1 MVSDRI
7 SRLVDKARD
16 TTPTVCLD
24 RARLVTEFCK
34 KPSIEP
40 FLLRRAKMFQYVL
53 ENKKIFIDEDWLM
66 AGHTTSRLRAVNIF
80 PEMSGWLR
88 EEWDI
93 LDKRKFDNFQFA
105 SPEEKK
111 ELAEILEEWEGQT
124 FEDLTAAQYN
134 EQELEALE
142 VGVMTKG
149 VSKQSTMCMNADYPE
164 IVKVGYRHYIHQCK
178 KRLEDLETEEMTLE
192 KMNRKY
198 TWQAMI
204 IAMEAVINFA
214 HRYADLAEEMAAQCK
229 DEKRKAELLTMAA
242 DCRVVPENPPQ
253 TFQQVLQ
260 LVLFTQC
267 AFMIENNGYHHPI
280 GRLDQYLYPFYE
292 KALADGQSKEFLTDL
307 LHEFKLRFEEMWYL
321 RSAGEAEAYPGC
333 ALYIHIVLGGVKAD
347 GTDACNDLTRLILR
361 GMEDLQTKEP
371 CVSFRYHESVD
382 EETFRLAV
390 KVALNGDSHP
400 AFFNDGANVIS
411 LQELGF
417 SLEEA
422 RDYSLVGCTE
432 AIVAGKSDYQSN
444 TGFFNTLKVFELA
457 LNDGRDPVTGRQIG
471 PHTGQGREFTSMEQI
486 KEAYLIQQEYFV
498 KMFVRM
504 FDKVVSCHAYA
515 CPTITGSCFVEGCI
529 ENGTIMQQAGCPHR
543 WGAFGV
549 TGLANLVDS
558 LAAIEECVFNKK
570 YLTMDQLMD
579 LLETNFEGR
588 EEMRQMLINRAPK
601 YGNDIEQVDKYT
613 EFVAASINR
622 EAKKYRDAR
631 GGEFDIVFATQSY
644 NMVLGKI
651 IGATPDGR
659 KAFTPVADN
668 ASPMIGMD
676 VNGPTAVVKSVNS
689 GKRCNAQGG
698 YLLNQRFDPHI
709 IKGEKGIDILETV
722 LRAHFGYEGEHMQI
736 NVVDNETLR
745 DAQVHPE
752 NYRNLLVRVAGYS
765 AFFVD
770 LEKSIQENI
779 IERTIQ
785 KNI

>member
-1 MVSDRI
+1 MVSERI

-16 TTPTVCLD
+16 TVPTVCLD

-40 FLLRRAKMFQYVL
+40 FLLRRANLFKYVL
-53 ENKKIFIDEDWLM
+53 ENKKIFIDDDWLL
-66 AGHTTSRLRAVNIF
+66 AGHTTSRLRAVNFF

-88 EEWDI
+88 DEWDI
-93 LDKRKFDNFQFA
+93 LDKREFDNFQFV
-105 SPEEKK
+105 SPEEKE
-111 ELAEILEEWEGQT
+111 ELAAILKEWEGQT
-124 FEDLTAAQYN
+124 FEDLTAVQYT
-134 EQELEALE
+134 EEELEAIE

-149 VSKQSTMCMNADYPE
+149 VSKQSTMCMNPDYPE
-164 IVKVGYRHYIHQCK
+164 MVKVGYRYYIDECK
-178 KRLEDLETEEMTLE
+178 QKLEALEKEEMTLE

-204 IAMEAVINFA
+204 IVMEAIIDFA
-214 HRYADLAEEMAAQCK
+214 HRYADLAEKMAAQCK

-260 LVLFTQC
+260 LVLITHC
-267 AFMIENNGYHHPI
+267 AIMIENNGYHHPI

-292 KALADGQSKEFLTDL
+292 KALAEGQSEEFLTDL

-333 ALYIHIVLGGVKAD
+333 ALYMHIVLGGVKPD
-347 GTDACNDLTRLILR
+347 GSDACNDLTRLILR

-371 CVSFRYHESVD
+371 CISFRYHDNID
-382 EETFRLAV
+382 EETFRLAM

-400 AFFNDGANVIS
+400 AFFNDGANILS

-417 SLEEA
+417 TLEEA

-444 TGFFNTLKVFELA
+444 VGFYNTLKVFELA
-457 LNDGRDPVTGRQIG
+457 LNDGRDPVTGKQIG
-471 PHTGQGREFTSMEQI
+471 PHTGDGRKFTSMEEI
-486 KEAYLIQQEYFV
+486 KKAYLVQQEYFV
-498 KMFVRM
+498 RMFVKM
-504 FDKVVSCHAYA
+504 FDKVVSCHAYS
-515 CPTITGSCFVEGCI
+515 CPTITGSCFTEGCI
-529 ENGTIMQQAGCPHR
+529 DNGKVMQQGGCPHR

-558 LAAIEECVFNKK
+558 LAAIEECVFSKK
-570 YLTMDQLMD
+570 YLTMSQLMD
-579 LLETNFEGR
+579 LLETNFEGK

-601 YGNDIEQVDKYT
+601 YGNDIEQVDKYA
-613 EFVAASINR
+613 EFVAEAINT

-631 GGEFDIVFATQSY
+631 DGEFDIVFATQSY

-676 VNGPTAVVKSVNS
+676 VNGPTAVVKSVDS
-689 GKRCNAQGG
+689 GKRRNAQGG
-698 YLLNQRFDPHI
+698 YLLNQRFDPNI
-709 IKGEKGIDILETV
+709 VKGEKGIDILETV
-722 LRAHFGYEGEHMQI
+722 LRAHFKSEGEHIQI

-745 DAQVHPE
+745 DAQLHPE

-770 LEKSIQENI
+770 LEESIQENI
-779 IERTIQ
+779 IERTVQ
-785 KNI
+785 TTV

>member
-1 MVSDRI
+1 MVSERI

-16 TTPTVCLD
+16 TVPTVCLD
-24 RARLVTEFCK
+24 RARLVTEFCRRPSV
-34 KPSIEP
+34 KP
-40 FLLRRAKMFQYVL
+40 LLLNRAEVFKYVL
-53 ENKKIFIDEDWLM
+53 ENKKIFIDEDWLL

-88 EEWDI
+88 DEWNI
-93 LDKRKFDNFQFA
+93 LDKREFDNFQFA
-105 SPEEKK
+105 SPEEKA
-111 ELAEILEEWEGQT
+111 ELAAILQEWKGQT
-124 FEDLTAAQYN
+124 FEDLTATQYT
-134 EQELEALE
+134 EDELNALE

-149 VSKQSTMCMNADYPE
+149 VSKQSTMCMNPDYPE
-164 IVKVGYRHYIHQCK
+164 IVKVGYRYYINECK
-178 KRLEDLETEEMTLE
+178 RNLKALEQEEMTIE
-192 KMNRKY
+192 KMNQKY
-198 TWQAMI
+198 TWEAMI
-204 IAMEAVINFA
+204 IVMEAIIAFA
-214 HRYADLAEEMAAQCK
+214 HRYADLAEKEAAACM
-229 DEKRKAELLTMAA
+229 DEKRKAELLIMAE
-242 DCRVVPENPPQ
+242 DCRTVPENPPQ
-253 TFQQVLQ
+253 TFRQVLQ
-260 LVLFTQC
+260 LVLLTHC
-267 AFMIENNGYHHPI
+267 AIMIENNGYHHPI
-280 GRLDQYLYPFYE
+280 GRLDQYLYPFYK
-292 KALADGQSKEFLTDL
+292 KALADGQSEEYLTDL
-307 LHEFKLRFEEMWYL
+307 FHEFKLRFEEMWYL
-321 RSAGEAEAYPGC
+321 RSAEEAEAYPGC
-333 ALYIHIVLGGVKAD
+333 ALYMHIVLGGMKPD
-347 GTDACNDLTRLILR
+347 GRDACNDLTRLILR
-361 GMEDLQTKEP
+361 GMEELQTKEP
-371 CVSFRYHESVD
+371 CISFRFHENVD
-382 EETFRLAV
+382 EETFRLAM

-400 AFFNDGANVIS
+400 AFFNDGANVTS

-417 SLEEA
+417 TLEEA

-457 LNDGRDPVTGRQIG
+457 LNDGRDPVTGKQIG
-471 PHTGQGREFTSMEQI
+471 PHTGNGRRFTSLEQI

-498 KMFVRM
+498 RMFVKM
-504 FDKVVSCHAYA
+504 FDKVVSCHGYA

-529 ENGTIMQQAGCPHR
+529 DNGKVMQQGGCPHR

-558 LAAIEECVFNKK
+558 FAAIEECVFNKK
-570 YLTMDQLMD
+570 YLTMSDLLD

-601 YGNDIEQVDKYT
+601 YGNDIEQVDKFT
-613 EFVAASINR
+613 EFVAKSIND

-676 VNGPTAVVKSVNS
+676 VCGPTAVVKSVNS

-709 IKGEKGIDILETV
+709 VKGEKGIDVLETV
-722 LRAHFGYEGEHMQI
+722 LRAHFGSEGEHLQI

-779 IERTIQ
+779 IERTVQ
-785 KNI
+785 ATV

>member
-1 MVSDRI
+1 MVSERI
-7 SRLVDKARD
+7 QRLVDKARD
-16 TTPTVCLD
+16 TVPTVCLD

-34 KPSIEP
+34 RPSIEP
-40 FLLRRAKMFQYVL
+40 FLLSRAKLFKYVL
-53 ENKKIFIDEDWLM
+53 ENKRIFIDDDWLL

-88 EEWDI
+88 DEWDI
-93 LDKRKFDNFQFA
+93 LDQRQFDNFQFV

-111 ELAEILEEWEGQT
+111 ELSAILQEWEGQT
-124 FEDLTAAQYN
+124 FEDLTATQYS
-134 EQELEALE
+134 EEELDALD

-149 VSKQSTMCMNADYPE
+149 VSKQSTMCMNPDYPE
-164 IVKVGYRHYIHQCK
+164 LVKVGYRYYIEQCK
-178 KRLEDLETEEMTLE
+178 EKLKSLAKEEMTLE
-192 KMNRKY
+192 KMNQKY

-204 IAMEAVINFA
+204 IAMEAIIDFA
-214 HRYADLAEEMAAQCK
+214 HRYADLAERMAATCT
-229 DEKRKAELLTMAA
+229 DEKRKKELLTIAD

-260 LVLFTQC
+260 LVLLTHC
-267 AFMIENNGYHHPI
+267 AIMIENNGYHHPI

-292 KALADGQSKEFLTDL
+292 KALAEGQSEEYLSDL

-333 ALYIHIVLGGVKAD
+333 ALYMHIVLGGMKSD

-371 CVSFRYHESVD
+371 CISFRFHKNVD
-382 EETFRLAV
+382 EETFRLAM
-390 KVALNGDSHP
+390 KIALKGDSHP
-400 AFFNDGANVIS
+400 AFFNDGANLLS

-457 LNDGRDPVTGRQIG
+457 LNDGRDPVTGKQIG
-471 PHTGQGREFTSMEQI
+471 PHTGDARTFTSLEEL
-486 KEAYLIQQEYFV
+486 KKSYLIQQEYFV
-498 KMFVRM
+498 KMFVKM
-504 FDKVVSCHAYA
+504 FDKVVSCHAYE
-515 CPTITGSCFVEGCI
+515 CPTIIGSCFVEGCI
-529 ENGTIMQQAGCPHR
+529 DNGKVMQQGGCPHR

-558 LAAIEECVFNKK
+558 FAAIEECVFNKR
-570 YLTMDQLMD
+570 YLTMDELMN
-579 LLETNFEGR
+579 LLETNFAGK
-588 EEMRQMLINRAPK
+588 EELRQMLINRAPK
-601 YGNDIEQVDKYT
+601 YGNDIEQVDKFT
-613 EFVAASINR
+613 EFVAKSIND

-676 VNGPTAVVKSVNS
+676 VCGPTAVVKSVNS

-709 IKGEKGIDILETV
+709 VKGEKGIDVLETV
-722 LRAHFGYEGEHMQI
+722 LRAHFGNEGEHLQI

-745 DAQVHPE
+745 DAQAHPE

-779 IERTIQ
+779 IERTVQATI
-785 KNI
+785 

>member
-1 MVSDRI
+1 MVSERI
-7 SRLVDKARD
+7 NRLVDKARN
-16 TTPTVCLD
+16 TVPTVCLD
-24 RARLVTEFCK
+24 RARLVTEFCR
-34 KPSIEP
+34 KPSVEP
-40 FLLRRAKMFQYVL
+40 LLLNRAKLFKYVL
-53 ENKKIFIDEDWLM
+53 ENKEIFIDDDWLL

-88 EEWDI
+88 DEWDI
-93 LDKRKFDNFQFA
+93 LDQREFDNFQFV
-105 SPEEKK
+105 SPDEKE
-111 ELAEILEEWEGQT
+111 ELAAILKEWEGRT
-124 FEDLTAAQYN
+124 FEDLTAIQYS
-134 EQELEALE
+134 QEELDALE

-149 VSKQSTMCMNADYPE
+149 VSKQSTMCMNPDYPE
-164 IVKVGYRHYIHQCK
+164 MVKVGYRYYIEECREK
-178 KRLEDLETEEMTLE
+178 LETLEREEMTLE
-192 KMNRKY
+192 KMNQKY

-204 IAMEAVINFA
+204 IAMEAIIDFA
-214 HRYADLAEEMAAQCK
+214 HRYADLAEKMAAECTN
-229 DEKRKAELLTMAA
+229 EKQKTELLTIAA

-260 LVLFTQC
+260 LILITHC
-267 AFMIENNGYHHPI
+267 AIMIENNGYHHPI

-292 KALADGQSKEFLTDL
+292 KALAEGESEESLTDL

-333 ALYIHIVLGGVKAD
+333 ALYMHIVLGGMKPD

-371 CVSFRYHESVD
+371 CISFRFHDDVD
-382 EETFRLAV
+382 EETFRLAM

-400 AFFNDGANVIS
+400 AFFNDGANVLS

-457 LNDGRDPVTGRQIG
+457 LNDGKDPVTGKQIG
-471 PHTGQGREFTSMEQI
+471 PHTGDERTFTSLEEL
-486 KEAYLIQQEYFV
+486 KKSYLVQQEYFV
-498 KMFVRM
+498 KMFIKM

-529 ENGTIMQQAGCPHR
+529 DNGRVMQQAGCPHR

-570 YLTMDQLMD
+570 YLTMSELMD
-579 LLETNFEGR
+579 LLETNFEGK
-588 EEMRQMLINRAPK
+588 EELRQMLINRAPK
-601 YGNDIEQVDKYT
+601 YGNDIEQVDKFT
-613 EFVAASINR
+613 EFVAKSIND

-659 KAFTPVADN
+659 KAFTPVADY

-676 VNGPTAVVKSVNS
+676 VCGPTAVVKSVNS

-698 YLLNQRFDPHI
+698 YLLNQRFDPYI
-709 IKGEKGIDILETV
+709 VKGEKGIDVLETV
-722 LRAHFGYEGEHMQI
+722 LRAHFGNEGEHIQI

-745 DAQVHPE
+745 DAQEHPE

-779 IERTIQ
+779 IERTVQ
-785 KNI
+785 ATV

>member
-1 MVSDRI
+1 MVSERI
-7 SRLVDKARD
+7 NRLVDKARN
-16 TTPTVCLD
+16 TVPTVCLD
-24 RARLVTEFCK
+24 RARLVTEFCR
-34 KPSIEP
+34 KPSVEP
-40 FLLRRAKMFQYVL
+40 LLLNRAKLFKYVL
-53 ENKKIFIDEDWLM
+53 ENKEIFIDDDWLL

-88 EEWDI
+88 DEWDI
-93 LDKRKFDNFQFA
+93 LDQREFDNFQFV
-105 SPEEKK
+105 SPDEKE
-111 ELAEILEEWEGQT
+111 ELAAILKEWEGRT
-124 FEDLTAAQYN
+124 FEDLTAIQYS
-134 EQELEALE
+134 QEELDALE

-149 VSKQSTMCMNADYPE
+149 VSKQSTMCMNPDYPE
-164 IVKVGYRHYIHQCK
+164 MVKVGYRYYIEECREK
-178 KRLEDLETEEMTLE
+178 LETLEREEMTLE
-192 KMNRKY
+192 KMNQKY

-204 IAMEAVINFA
+204 IAMEAIIDFA
-214 HRYADLAEEMAAQCK
+214 HRYADLAEKMAAECTN
-229 DEKRKAELLTMAA
+229 EKQKTELLTIAA

-260 LVLFTQC
+260 LILITHC
-267 AFMIENNGYHHPI
+267 AIMIENNGYHHPI

-292 KALADGQSKEFLTDL
+292 KALAEGESEESLTDL

-333 ALYIHIVLGGVKAD
+333 ALYMHIVLGGMKPD

-371 CVSFRYHESVD
+371 CISFRFHDDVD
-382 EETFRLAV
+382 EETFRLAM

-400 AFFNDGANVIS
+400 AFFNDGANVLS

-457 LNDGRDPVTGRQIG
+457 LNDGKDPVTGKQIG
-471 PHTGQGREFTSMEQI
+471 PHTGDERTFTSLEEL
-486 KEAYLIQQEYFV
+486 KKSYLVQQEYFV
-498 KMFVRM
+498 KMFIKM

-529 ENGTIMQQAGCPHR
+529 DNGRVMQQAGCPHR

-570 YLTMDQLMD
+570 YLTMSELMD
-579 LLETNFEGR
+579 LLETNFEGK
-588 EEMRQMLINRAPK
+588 EELRQMLINRAPK
-601 YGNDIEQVDKYT
+601 YGNDIEQVDKFT
-613 EFVAASINR
+613 EFVAKSIND

-676 VNGPTAVVKSVNS
+676 VCGPTAVVKSVNS

-698 YLLNQRFDPHI
+698 YLLNQRFDPYI
-709 IKGEKGIDILETV
+709 VKGEKGIDVLETV
-722 LRAHFGYEGEHMQI
+722 LRAHFGNEGEHIQI

-745 DAQVHPE
+745 DAQEHPE

-765 AFFVD
+765 AF
-770 LEKSIQENI
+770 L
-779 IERTIQ
+779 
-785 KNI
+785 

>member
-1 MVSDRI
+1 MVSERI

-16 TTPTVCLD
+16 TVPTVCLD
-24 RARLVTEFCK
+24 RARLVTEFCR
-34 KPSIEP
+34 KPSVKP
-40 FLLRRAKMFQYVL
+40 LLLSRAELFKYVL
-53 ENKKIFIDEDWLM
+53 ENKKIFIDEDWLL

-88 EEWDI
+88 DEWDI
-93 LDKRKFDNFQFA
+93 LDKREFDNFQFA
-105 SPEEKK
+105 SPEEKE
-111 ELAEILEEWEGQT
+111 ELAAILQEWSGQT
-124 FEDLTAAQYN
+124 FEDLIATQYT
-134 EQELEALE
+134 EDERDALE

-149 VSKQSTMCMNADYPE
+149 VSKQSTMCMNPDYPE
-164 IVKVGYRHYIHQCK
+164 IVKVGYRYYINECK
-178 KRLEDLETEEMTLE
+178 RNLEALEQEEMTLE
-192 KMNRKY
+192 KMNQKY
-198 TWQAMI
+198 TWEAMI
-204 IAMEAVINFA
+204 IVMEAIIAFA
-214 HRYADLAEEMAAQCK
+214 HRYADLAEKEAAACM
-229 DEKRKAELLTMAA
+229 DEKRKAELLIMAE
-242 DCRVVPENPPQ
+242 DCRIVPENPPQ
-253 TFQQVLQ
+253 TFRQVLQ
-260 LVLFTQC
+260 LVLLTHC
-267 AFMIENNGYHHPI
+267 AIMIENNGYHHPI

-292 KALADGQSKEFLTDL
+292 KALTDGQSEEYLTDL

-321 RSAGEAEAYPGC
+321 RSADEAEAYPGC
-333 ALYIHIVLGGVKAD
+333 ALYMHIVLGGMKPD

-361 GMEDLQTKEP
+361 GMEELQTKEP
-371 CVSFRYHESVD
+371 CISFRFHENVD
-382 EETFRLAV
+382 EETFRLAM

-400 AFFNDGANVIS
+400 AFFNDGANVVS

-417 SLEEA
+417 TLEEA

-457 LNDGRDPVTGRQIG
+457 LNDGRDPVTGKQIG
-471 PHTGQGREFTSMEQI
+471 PHTGDARGFASLEQL

-498 KMFVRM
+498 RMFVKM
-504 FDKVVSCHAYA
+504 FDKVVACHGYA

-529 ENGTIMQQAGCPHR
+529 DNGKIMQQAGCPHR

-558 LAAIEECVFNKK
+558 FAAIEECVFHKK
-570 YLTMDQLMD
+570 YLTMGELLD

-601 YGNDIEQVDKYT
+601 YGNDIEQVDKFT
-613 EFVAASINR
+613 EFVAKSINE
-622 EAKKYRDAR
+622 EAKKYCDAR

-676 VNGPTAVVKSVNS
+676 VCGPTAVVKSVNS

-698 YLLNQRFDPHI
+698 YLLNQRFDPQI
-709 IKGEKGIDILETV
+709 VKGEKGIDVLETV
-722 LRAHFGYEGEHMQI
+722 LRAHFGSEGEHLQI

-779 IERTIQ
+779 IERTVQ
-785 KNI
+785 ATV

>member
-1 MVSDRI
+1 MVSERI
-7 SRLVDKARD
+7 NRLVDKARN
-16 TTPTVCLD
+16 TVPTVCLD
-24 RARLVTEFCK
+24 RARLVTEFCR
-34 KPSIEP
+34 KPSVEP
-40 FLLRRAKMFQYVL
+40 LLLNRAKLFKYVL
-53 ENKKIFIDEDWLM
+53 ENKEIFIDDDWLL

-88 EEWDI
+88 DEWDI
-93 LDKRKFDNFQFA
+93 LDQREFDNFQFV
-105 SPEEKK
+105 SPDEKE
-111 ELAEILEEWEGQT
+111 ELAAILKEWEGRT
-124 FEDLTAAQYN
+124 FEDLTAIQYS
-134 EQELEALE
+134 QEELDALE

-149 VSKQSTMCMNADYPE
+149 VSKQSTMCMNPDYPE
-164 IVKVGYRHYIHQCK
+164 MVKVGYRYYIEECREK
-178 KRLEDLETEEMTLE
+178 LETLEREEMTLE
-192 KMNRKY
+192 KMNQKY

-204 IAMEAVINFA
+204 IAMEAIIDFA
-214 HRYADLAEEMAAQCK
+214 HRYADLAEKMAAECTN
-229 DEKRKAELLTMAA
+229 EKQKTELLTIAA

-260 LVLFTQC
+260 LILITHC
-267 AFMIENNGYHHPI
+267 AIMIENNGYHHPI

-292 KALADGQSKEFLTDL
+292 KALAEGESEESLTDL

-333 ALYIHIVLGGVKAD
+333 ALYMHIVLGGMKPD

-371 CVSFRYHESVD
+371 CISFRFHDDVD
-382 EETFRLAV
+382 EETFRLAM

-400 AFFNDGANVIS
+400 AFFNDGANVLS

-457 LNDGRDPVTGRQIG
+457 LNDGKDPVTGKQIG
-471 PHTGQGREFTSMEQI
+471 PHTGDERTFTSLEEL
-486 KEAYLIQQEYFV
+486 KKSYLVQQEYFV
-498 KMFVRM
+498 KMFIKM

-529 ENGTIMQQAGCPHR
+529 DNGRVMQQAGCPHR

-570 YLTMDQLMD
+570 YLTMSELMD
-579 LLETNFEGR
+579 LLETNFEGK
-588 EEMRQMLINRAPK
+588 EELRQMLINRAPK
-601 YGNDIEQVDKYT
+601 YGNDIEQVDKFT
-613 EFVAASINR
+613 EFVAKSIND
-622 EAKKYRDAR
+622 EAKKHRDAR

-676 VNGPTAVVKSVNS
+676 VCGPTAVVKSVNS

-698 YLLNQRFDPHI
+698 YLLNQRFDPYI
-709 IKGEKGIDILETV
+709 VKGEKGIDVLETV
-722 LRAHFGYEGEHMQI
+722 LRAHFGNEGEHIQI

-745 DAQVHPE
+745 DAQEHPE

-779 IERTIQ
+779 IERTVQ
-785 KNI
+785 ATV

>member
-1 MVSDRI
+1 MVSERI
-7 SRLVDKARD
+7 NRLVDKARN
-16 TTPTVCLD
+16 TVPTVCLD
-24 RARLVTEFCK
+24 RARLVTEFCR
-34 KPSIEP
+34 KPSVEP
-40 FLLRRAKMFQYVL
+40 LLLNRAKLFKYVL
-53 ENKKIFIDEDWLM
+53 ENKEIFIDDDWLL

-88 EEWDI
+88 DEWDI
-93 LDKRKFDNFQFA
+93 LDQREFDNFQFV
-105 SPEEKK
+105 SPDEKE
-111 ELAEILEEWEGQT
+111 ELAAILKEWEGRT
-124 FEDLTAAQYN
+124 FEDLTAIQYS
-134 EQELEALE
+134 QEELDALE

-149 VSKQSTMCMNADYPE
+149 VSKQSTMCMNPDYPE
-164 IVKVGYRHYIHQCK
+164 MVKVGYRYYIEECREK
-178 KRLEDLETEEMTLE
+178 LETLEREEMTLE
-192 KMNRKY
+192 KMNQKY

-204 IAMEAVINFA
+204 IAMEAIIDFA
-214 HRYADLAEEMAAQCK
+214 HRYADLAEKMAAECTN
-229 DEKRKAELLTMAA
+229 EKQKTELLTIAA

-260 LVLFTQC
+260 LILITHC
-267 AFMIENNGYHHPI
+267 AIMIENNGYHHPI

-292 KALADGQSKEFLTDL
+292 KALAEGESEESLTDL

-333 ALYIHIVLGGVKAD
+333 ALYMHIVLGGMKPD

-371 CVSFRYHESVD
+371 CISFRFHDDVD
-382 EETFRLAV
+382 EETFRLAM

-400 AFFNDGANVIS
+400 AFFNDGANVLS

-457 LNDGRDPVTGRQIG
+457 LNDGKDPVTGKQIG
-471 PHTGQGREFTSMEQI
+471 PHTGDERTFTSLEEL
-486 KEAYLIQQEYFV
+486 KKSYLVQQEYFV
-498 KMFVRM
+498 KMFIKM

-529 ENGTIMQQAGCPHR
+529 DNGRVMQQAGCPHR
-543 WGAFGV
+543 WGASGV

-570 YLTMDQLMD
+570 YLTMSELMD
-579 LLETNFEGR
+579 LLETNFEGK
-588 EEMRQMLINRAPK
+588 EELRQMLINRAPK
-601 YGNDIEQVDKYT
+601 YGNDIEQVDKFT
-613 EFVAASINR
+613 EFVAKSIND

-676 VNGPTAVVKSVNS
+676 VCGPTAVVKSVNS

-698 YLLNQRFDPHI
+698 YLLNQRFDPYI
-709 IKGEKGIDILETV
+709 VKGEKGIDVLETV
-722 LRAHFGYEGEHMQI
+722 LRAHFGNEGEHIQI

-745 DAQVHPE
+745 DAQEHPE

-779 IERTIQ
+779 IERTVQ
-785 KNI
+785 ATV

>member
-1 MVSDRI
+1 MVSERI
-7 SRLVDKARD
+7 QRLVDKARD
-16 TTPTVCLD
+16 TVPTVCLD
-24 RARLVTEFCK
+24 RARLVTAFCK
-34 KPSIEP
+34 RPSVEP
-40 FLLRRAKMFQYVL
+40 FLLNRAKLFKYVL
-53 ENKKIFIDEDWLM
+53 ENKRIFIDDDWLL

-88 EEWDI
+88 DEWDI
-93 LDKRKFDNFQFA
+93 LDQREFDNFQFV

-111 ELAEILEEWEGQT
+111 ELSAILQEWEGQT
-124 FEDLTAAQYN
+124 FEDLTATQYS
-134 EQELEALE
+134 EEELDALD

-149 VSKQSTMCMNADYPE
+149 VSKQSTMCMNPDYPE
-164 IVKVGYRHYIHQCK
+164 LVKVGYRYYIEQCK
-178 KRLEDLETEEMTLE
+178 EKLKSLAKEEMTLE
-192 KMNRKY
+192 KMNQKY

-204 IAMEAVINFA
+204 IAMEAIIDFA
-214 HRYADLAEEMAAQCK
+214 HRYADLAEKMAATCA
-229 DEKRKAELLTMAA
+229 DEKRKKELLTIAG

-260 LVLFTQC
+260 LVLLTHC
-267 AFMIENNGYHHPI
+267 AIMIENNGYHHPI

-292 KALADGQSKEFLTDL
+292 KALAEGQSEESLSDL

-333 ALYIHIVLGGVKAD
+333 ALYMHIVLGGMKAD

-361 GMEDLQTKEP
+361 GMEELQTKEP
-371 CVSFRYHESVD
+371 CISFRFHENVD
-382 EETFRLAV
+382 EETFRLAM
-390 KVALNGDSHP
+390 KIALNGDSHP
-400 AFFNDGANVIS
+400 AFFNDGANVLS

-417 SLEEA
+417 SLEDA

-457 LNDGRDPVTGRQIG
+457 LNDGRDPVTGKQIG
-471 PHTGQGREFTSMEQI
+471 PHTGDARTFTSLEEL
-486 KEAYLIQQEYFV
+486 KKSYLIQQEYFV
-498 KMFVRM
+498 KMFVKM

-515 CPTITGSCFVEGCI
+515 CPTIIGSCFVEGCI
-529 ENGTIMQQAGCPHR
+529 DNGKVMQQGGCPHR

-558 LAAIEECVFNKK
+558 FAAIEECVFNKR
-570 YLTMDQLMD
+570 YLTMDELMN
-579 LLETNFEGR
+579 LLETNFAGK
-588 EEMRQMLINRAPK
+588 EELRQMLINRAPK
-601 YGNDIEQVDKYT
+601 YGNDIEQVDKFT
-613 EFVAASINR
+613 EFIAKSIND

-676 VNGPTAVVKSVNS
+676 VCGPTAVVKSVNS

-698 YLLNQRFDPHI
+698 YLLNQRFDSHI
-709 IKGEKGIDILETV
+709 VKGEKGIDVLETV
-722 LRAHFGYEGEHMQI
+722 LRAHFGNEGEHLQI

-745 DAQVHPE
+745 DAQAHPE

-779 IERTIQ
+779 IERTVQATI
-785 KNI
+785 

>member
-1 MVSDRI
+1 MLSERI
-7 SRLVDKARD
+7 ARLVDKARD

-24 RARLVTEFCK
+24 RARLVTEYCR
-34 KPSIEP
+34 KPSVEP
-40 FLLRRAKMFQYVL
+40 LLISRANLFKYVL
-53 ENKKIFIDEDWLM
+53 ENKKIFIDDDWLM
-66 AGHTTSRLRAVNIF
+66 AGHTASRLRAVNIF

-88 EEWDI
+88 DEYDI
-93 LDKRKFDNFQFA
+93 LDTRKFDTFQFV
-105 SPEEKK
+105 SPEEKE
-111 ELAEILEEWEGQT
+111 ELAAILKEWEGRT
-124 FEDLTAAQYN
+124 FEDLTAVQYT
-134 EQELEALE
+134 EEELEAIE

-149 VSKQSTMCMNADYPE
+149 VAKQSTMCMNPDYPE
-164 IVKVGYRHYIHQCK
+164 MVKVGYRHYIDQC
-178 KRLEDLETEEMTLE
+178 RQNLDELEKEEMTIE
-192 KMNRKY
+192 KMNQKY

-204 IAMEAVINFA
+204 TVMEAIIDFS
-214 HRYADLAEEMAAQCK
+214 HRYADLAEKMASECK
-229 DEKRKAELLTMAA
+229 DEKRRRQLLTMAEN
-242 DCRVVPENPPQ
+242 CRLVPENPPE

-260 LVLFTQC
+260 MVLITHC
-267 AFMIENNGYHHPI
+267 AIMIENNGYHHPI
-280 GRLDQYLYPFYE
+280 GRLDQYLYPFYK
-292 KALADGQSKEFLTDL
+292 KAMEEGQSEEYLMDL
-307 LHEFKLRFEEMWYL
+307 LHEFKIRFEEMWYL

-333 ALYIHIVLGGVKAD
+333 ALYMHIVLGGVKAD
-347 GTDACNDLTRLILR
+347 GTDACNELTRFILR
-361 GMEDLQTKEP
+361 GMEELQTKEP
-371 CVSFRYHESVD
+371 CISFRYHENVD
-382 EETFRLAV
+382 EETFRLAM

-400 AFFNDGANVIS
+400 AFFNDGANILS

-457 LNDGRDPVTGRQIG
+457 LNDGRDPVTGKQIG
-471 PHTGQGREFTSMEQI
+471 PHTGEGRDFASLEQI

-498 KMFVRM
+498 RMFVKM

-529 ENGTIMQQAGCPHR
+529 ENGRVMQQAGCPHR

-570 YLTMDQLMD
+570 YLTMAQLMD
-579 LLETNFEGR
+579 LLATNFEGR
-588 EEMRQMLINRAPK
+588 EEMRQLLINRAPK

-613 EFVAASINR
+613 EFVASSINR
-622 EAKKYRDAR
+622 EAKKYTDAR

-644 NMVLGKI
+644 NVVLGRM
-651 IGATPDGR
+651 IGALPDGR

-689 GKRCNAQGG
+689 GGRRNAQGG

-709 IKGEKGIDILETV
+709 VRGEKGVDILEAV
-722 LRAHFGYEGEHMQI
+722 LRAHFGSEGEHIQL

-745 DAQVHPE
+745 DAQAHPE

-770 LEKSIQENI
+770 LEESIQENI

-785 KNI
+785 KGV

>member
-1 MVSDRI
+1 MVSERI
-7 SRLVDKARD
+7 QRLVDKARD
-16 TTPTVCLD
+16 TVPTVCLD

-34 KPSIEP
+34 RPSIEP
-40 FLLRRAKMFQYVL
+40 FLLSRAKLFKYVL
-53 ENKKIFIDEDWLM
+53 ENKKIFIDDDWLL

-88 EEWDI
+88 DEWDI
-93 LDKRKFDNFQFA
+93 LDQRQFDNFQFV

-111 ELAEILEEWEGQT
+111 ELSAILQEWEGQT
-124 FEDLTAAQYN
+124 FEDLTATQYS
-134 EQELEALE
+134 EEELDALD

-149 VSKQSTMCMNADYPE
+149 VSKQSTMCMNPDYPE
-164 IVKVGYRHYIHQCK
+164 LVKVGYRYYIEQCK
-178 KRLEDLETEEMTLE
+178 EKLKSLAKEEMTLE
-192 KMNRKY
+192 KMNQKY

-204 IAMEAVINFA
+204 IAMEAIIDFA
-214 HRYADLAEEMAAQCK
+214 HRYADLAERMAATCT
-229 DEKRKAELLTMAA
+229 DEKRKKELLTIAD

-260 LVLFTQC
+260 LVLLTHC
-267 AFMIENNGYHHPI
+267 AIMIENNGYHHPI

-292 KALADGQSKEFLTDL
+292 KALAEGQSEEYLSDL

-333 ALYIHIVLGGVKAD
+333 ALYMHIVLGGMKSD

-371 CVSFRYHESVD
+371 CISFRFHKNVD
-382 EETFRLAV
+382 EETFRLAM
-390 KVALNGDSHP
+390 KIALKGDSHP
-400 AFFNDGANVIS
+400 AFFNDGANLLS

-457 LNDGRDPVTGRQIG
+457 LNDGRDPVTGKQIG
-471 PHTGQGREFTSMEQI
+471 PHTGDARTFTSLEEL
-486 KEAYLIQQEYFV
+486 KKSYLIQQEYFV
-498 KMFVRM
+498 KMFVKM

-515 CPTITGSCFVEGCI
+515 CPTIIGSCFVEGCI
-529 ENGTIMQQAGCPHR
+529 DNGKVMQQGGCPHR

-558 LAAIEECVFNKK
+558 FAAIEECVFNKR
-570 YLTMDQLMD
+570 YLTMDELMN
-579 LLETNFEGR
+579 LLETNFAGK
-588 EEMRQMLINRAPK
+588 EELRQMLINRAPK
-601 YGNDIEQVDKYT
+601 YGNDIEQVDKFT
-613 EFVAASINR
+613 EFVAKSIND
-622 EAKKYRDAR
+622 EVKKYRDAR

-676 VNGPTAVVKSVNS
+676 VCGPTAVVKSVNS

-709 IKGEKGIDILETV
+709 VKGEKGIDVLETV
-722 LRAHFGYEGEHMQI
+722 LRAHFGNEGEHLQI

-745 DAQVHPE
+745 DAQAHPE

-779 IERTIQ
+779 IERTVQATI
-785 KNI
+785 

>member
-1 MVSDRI
+1 MVSERI
-7 SRLVDKARD
+7 NRLVDKARN
-16 TTPTVCLD
+16 TVPTVCLD
-24 RARLVTEFCK
+24 RARLVTEFCR
-34 KPSIEP
+34 KPSVEP
-40 FLLRRAKMFQYVL
+40 LLLNRAKLFKYVL
-53 ENKKIFIDEDWLM
+53 ENKEIFIDDDWLL

-88 EEWDI
+88 DEWDI
-93 LDKRKFDNFQFA
+93 LDQREFDNFQFV
-105 SPEEKK
+105 SPDEKE
-111 ELAEILEEWEGQT
+111 ELAAILKEWEGRT
-124 FEDLTAAQYN
+124 FEDLTAIQYS
-134 EQELEALE
+134 QEELDALE

-149 VSKQSTMCMNADYPE
+149 VSKQSTMCMNPDYPE
-164 IVKVGYRHYIHQCK
+164 MVKVGYRYYIEECK
-178 KRLEDLETEEMTLE
+178 ENLESLAQEEMTLE
-192 KMNRKY
+192 KMNQKY
-198 TWQAMI
+198 TWEAMI
-204 IAMEAVINFA
+204 ITMEAIIDFA
-214 HRYADLAEEMAAQCK
+214 HRYADLAEKMAAECTN
-229 DEKRKAELLTMAA
+229 EKQKTELLTIAA

-260 LVLFTQC
+260 LILITHC
-267 AFMIENNGYHHPI
+267 AIMIENNGYHHPI

-292 KALADGQSKEFLTDL
+292 KALAEGESEESLTDL

-333 ALYIHIVLGGVKAD
+333 ALYMHIVLGGMKPD

-371 CVSFRYHESVD
+371 CISFRFHDDVD
-382 EETFRLAV
+382 EETFRLAM

-400 AFFNDGANVIS
+400 AFFNDGANVLS

-457 LNDGRDPVTGRQIG
+457 LNDGKDPVTGKQIG
-471 PHTGQGREFTSMEQI
+471 PHTGDERTFTSLEEL
-486 KEAYLIQQEYFV
+486 KKSYLVQQEYFV
-498 KMFVRM
+498 KMFIKM

-529 ENGTIMQQAGCPHR
+529 DNGRVMQQAGCPHR

-570 YLTMDQLMD
+570 YLTMSELMD
-579 LLETNFEGR
+579 LLETNFEGK
-588 EEMRQMLINRAPK
+588 EELRQMLINRAPK
-601 YGNDIEQVDKYT
+601 YGNDIEQVDKFT
-613 EFVAASINR
+613 EFVAKSIND

-676 VNGPTAVVKSVNS
+676 VCGPTAVVKSVNS

-698 YLLNQRFDPHI
+698 YLLNQRFDPYI
-709 IKGEKGIDILETV
+709 VKGEKGIDVLETV
-722 LRAHFGYEGEHMQI
+722 LRAHFGNEGEHIQI

-745 DAQVHPE
+745 DAQEHPE

-779 IERTIQ
+779 IERTVQ
-785 KNI
+785 ATV